1 MFAIKKFGDDMKI
14 IKTLLAIAMLST
26 LATAQTN
33 FRSYDDMC
41 EKLETQ
47 ECANNLQEVKN
58 LQIAL
63 NADKHLKLNLKT
75 DGKWGKK
82 TKLAVEKFQKHYG
95 ISPALGYVGTK
106 TKIALDKTVKH
117 VKLAKVT
124 HSSSNAAHAKKSEI
138 ASSRCYADFV
148 KHTNLRKSFK
158 VFKDSK
164 LLCKANGRNTRIKI
178 DVSEQR
184 LKLLVNGKVAL
195 DSPCTTGAKRKF
207 EPNTKIYRDK
217 HTPTGTYKV
226 REKIADKRSTI
237 FGDLYRNGKKIYH
250 GDRRKYRGSWKG
262 VKYVGA
268 SLKHWMRLTSGGI
281 GLHASK
287 YVKRYPGTNGCIR
300 LPYHVAK
307 TVFKKVKNGTK
318 VSIVN

>member
-1 MFAIKKFGDDMKI
+1 MFVIKKFGNNMKI
-14 IKTLLAIAMLST
+14 IKTLLTVTMLST
-26 LATAQTN
+26 LVTAKSN

-41 EKLETQ
+41 EKLDTQ

-63 NADKHLKLNLKT
+63 NADKHLKLHLKT
-75 DGKWGKK
+75 DGKWGEK
-82 TKLAVEKFQKHYG
+82 TKLAVEKFQKYYK
-95 ISPALGYVGTK
+95 IYPALGYVGTK
-106 TKIALDKTVKH
+106 TKIALDKTVKN
-117 VKLAKVT
+117 VKLSTVKVAKNDT
-124 HSSSNAAHAKKSEI
+124 GATSK
-138 ASSRCYADFV
+138 CYADFK
-148 KHTNLRKSFK
+148 KHTNLKKSFK

-184 LKLLVNGKVAL
+184 LRLLVNGKVAL
-195 DSPCTTGAKRKF
+195 DSPCTTGARKKF